1 MEPGTL
7 SPGNGAVVPLTRE
20 ESLQLA
26 RIRRRRA
33 FALGVF
39 AALPFT
45 LAAFFL
51 TPWSRETREVLVLAW
66 VAIYSLAT
74 MLHVFSRC
82 PRCGH
87 LFHSVFGFHNPYART
102 CRGCGLPVDAA

>member
-1 MEPGTL
+1 VERFPEPGDGVT
-7 SPGNGAVVPLTRE
+7 VPLTRE

-33 FALGVF
+33 FLFSVF
-39 AALPFT
+39 AALPVT

-51 TPWSRETREVLVLAW
+51 TPWSREMREALVLAW
-66 VAIYSLAT
+66 IAIYSLAT

-87 LFHSVFGFHNPYART
+87 LFHSVLGFHNPFART
-102 CRGCGLPVDAA
+102 CRGCDLRVDAT